1 MVEYPIQHM
10 TKTSLLVLR
19 NDIDNLINTR
29 RSLVKLN
36 VSESALDLIDVAI
49 DELEDA
55 YIAEVN
61 FQNSNR

>member
-1 MVEYPIQHM
+1 MN
-10 TKTSLLVLR
+10 KTSLLVLR
-19 NDIDNLINTR
+19 NDIDTLVNTR

-36 VSESALDLIDVAI
+36 VSESVLDLIDVAI

-61 FQNSNR
+61 HFNANR

>member
-1 MVEYPIQHM
+1 M
-10 TKTSLLVLR
+10 TKTSLQILR
-19 NDIDNLINTR
+19 NDIDTLVNTR

-36 VSESALDLIDVAI
+36 VSESVLDLIDVAI

-61 FQNSNR
+61 HFNANR

>member
-1 MVEYPIQHM
+1 M
-10 TKTSLLVLR
+10 TQTNILILR
-19 NDIDNLINTR
+19 NDIDTLVNTR

-61 FQNSNR
+61 HFNANR

>member
-1 MVEYPIQHM
+1 MVEYPIHNM
-10 TKTSLLVLR
+10 TQTNILILR
-19 NDIDNLINTR
+19 NDIDTLVNTR

-61 FQNSNR
+61 HFNANR